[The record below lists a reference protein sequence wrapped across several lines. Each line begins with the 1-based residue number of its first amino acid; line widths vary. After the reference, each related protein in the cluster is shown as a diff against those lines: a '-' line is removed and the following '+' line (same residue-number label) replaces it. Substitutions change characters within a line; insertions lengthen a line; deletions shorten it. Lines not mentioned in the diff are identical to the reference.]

1 VEDVSEGRED
11 WREVFERL
19 KAERFVRQ
27 QAGADRM
34 RAVLDRIA
42 RWTGDTAP

>member
-1 VEDVSEGRED
+1 MSEGRDD
-11 WREVFERL
+11 WRDVLERL
-19 KAERFVRQ
+19 EAERFVRH